1 MTRTSR
7 SANCIA
13 SGSDSGTKVTRLC
26 SRIVTLD
33 RGTATVKALQSD
45 GRPTLMGGLRPR
57 ELDQRDLGR
66 RAEPERRPPV
76 PRAPADIQPH
86 RLESVQPRDERLK

>member
-7 SANCIA
+7 SVNCIT

-33 RGTATVKALQSD
+33 RGTATVKALRSD
-45 GRPTLMGGLRPR
+45 RRPTLMGGYARVSWMSVISAGAPSLSGGP
-57 ELDQRDLGR
+57 QY
-66 RAEPERRPPV
+66 PV
-76 PRAPADIQPH
+76 PR
-86 RLESVQPRDERLK
+86 LT